1 MKKKNTH
8 DASLRAVIYAR
19 YSSES
24 QREESIEGQLR
35 ECYAFARKN
44 DISVVGEYIDRAFS
58 AKTDKRPDF
67 QKMIKD
73 SAKRN
78 FDLVIVWK
86 LDRFARNRYDS
97 ANYKAV
103 LKRNGVKVMS
113 ATESISE
120 GSEGILLESVLE
132 GMAEYYS
139 ADLSEKV
146 IRGHTENALKC
157 KYNGGTLPVGYT
169 TDKEQNYHIDPVTAS
184 FVLEA
189 FQNYDEGM
197 TMSEIAAILNQ
208 HEVKNTR
215 GGRMSIDN
223 VARLLKNRRYTGEYI
238 YRDIVVPDGIPAIVP
253 KELFDRVQ
261 EKIAKNKKAPARH
274 KAEDDYILTTKLF
287 CGECKSL
294 MVGESGTS
302 ATKQVYHYYKCVSA
316 KKHTG
321 CHMKPIRKAWIEDLV
336 IHHIKEALHD
346 DKLIEDIVQM
356 FLEFQ
361 QKENTVLPYLEHE
374 LAEAEKAIN
383 NMLNAIE
390 QGIITPMT
398 KKRLDALE
406 EKHRDIETEI
416 IKEKMKRPQLSAQQ
430 IRFWFE
436 RMREYD
442 ITVLEQ
448 RKRLIDTFVN
458 AIFIYNDRI
467 IFTFNYKSDSK
478 TVLFSELNSSDIT
491 SGVRPVRRFITNLRI
506 FFILR
511 AFSGF
516 GVSAPPRKRPL
527 FFCQKSAQNRVRPHV

>member
-1 MKKKNTH
+1 MAKRNIEKDT
-8 DASLRAVIYAR
+8 SLRAVIYAR
-19 YSSES
+19 YSSEN

-44 DISVVGEYIDRAFS
+44 GISIVSEYIDRAFS
-58 AKTDKRPDF
+58 AKTDRRPDF

-157 KYNGGTLPVGYT
+157 KYNGGTLPIGYT
-169 TDKEQNYHIDPVTAS
+169 TDKDQNYHIEPFTAP

-189 FQNYDEGM
+189 YQNYDEGM

-208 HEVKNTR
+208 HEIKNTR
-215 GGRMSIDN
+215 GGRISIDN
-223 VARLLKNRRYTGEYI
+223 VASLLKNRRYIGEYI

-253 KELFDRVQ
+253 KDLFDRVQ

-302 ATKQVYHYYKCVSA
+302 ATKQVYHYYKCVSV
-316 KKHTG
+316 KKHKG
-321 CHMKPIRKAWIEDLV
+321 CQMKPIRKAWIEDIVLNQ
-336 IHHIKEALHD
+336 ISEILHD
-346 DKLIEDIVQM
+346 DRLIEDIVYM
-356 FLEFQ
+356 FMEFQ
-361 QKENTVLPYLEHE
+361 QKENTVIPHLEHE
-374 LAEAEKAIN
+374 LAETEKAIN

-398 KKRLDALE
+398 KKRLDSLE
-406 EKHRDIETEI
+406 EKYRNIETEI
-416 IKEKMKRPQLSAQQ
+416 VKEKMKRPQLTAEQV
-430 IRFWFE
+430 RFWFE
-436 RMREYD
+436 RMQEYD
-442 ITVLEQ
+442 ITVLYQ

-458 AIFIYNDRI
+458 AIFVYNDRI
-467 IFTFNYKSDSK
+467 IFTFNYKRDAK
-478 TVLFSELNSSDIT
+478 TVLFSDLKSSDIT
-491 SGVRPVRRFITNLRI
+491 KGVRPVRRFITNLRI

-516 GVSAPPRKRPL
+516 WVFAPPRKRPL
-527 FFCQKSAQNRVRPHV
+527 FFCSKSDKKRA